1 MSFLRFIRIGCITFV
16 ILVTALAIFGLGLLP
31 GGKADVY
38 IIRPFSLWM
47 WALTV
52 AFLMLLRV
60 VIDVF
65 KGVYRDDSASWE
77 HRTLAAL
84 HHLGGTCLVSGLHV
98 IAVRNVPLS

>member
-38 IIRPFSLWM
+38 IIRPFGLWA

-52 AFLMLLRV
+52 AFLMLLLLE
-60 VIDVF
+60 D
-65 KGVYRDDSASWE
+65 
-77 HRTLAAL
+77 RTLAAL
-84 HHLGGTCLVSGLHV
+84 HHLRGTCLVSGLNV
-98 IAVRNVPLS
+98 IAVRNVPRS